1 MPRAMS
7 TRKLTLDLHPVFNRG
22 GAIDQ
27 ALRDAMDEAEAR
39 KVKQLEII
47 TGKGSGA
54 LRKRVLRFLDSSDM
68 RGRYHRID
76 KDPGNHGRVFVH
88 FRFPRG
94 Q

>member
-1 MPRAMS
+1 MS
-7 TRKLTLDLHPVFNRG
+7 SRKLTLDLHPVFNRG

-54 LRKRVLRFLDSSDM
+54 LRKRVLRFLDSKEM
-68 RGRYHRID
+68 RDRYHRID

-88 FRFPRG
+88 FRFQRG